1 MLRQPES
8 LQRVTYVDFLTAIV
22 IGSAIQLMAP
32 LSVSFK
38 FFALLFLSFVM
49 LEDFWIYH
57 TQIAKHDPR
66 DQESFSI
73 LVIQWAIPLTW
84 YLAVIAIPDSPRPG
98 LFSFGLFY
106 FFKWLGG
113 FTYYRHVQQ
122 IHHPLSHRIWT
133 FLVPMVTCFFLCF
146 RCHTLGFA
154 HPAIWA
160 SVLCAVVFQI
170 SVYWWITCIF
180 GGADSMP

>member
-1 MLRQPES
+1 MSRQPES
-8 LQRVTYVDFLTAIV
+8 LQRVTYVDFLNAIV

-57 TQIAKHDPR
+57 TQIAKHDIR

-84 YLAVIAIPDSPRPG
+84 YLAVIAVPDSPRAG
-98 LFSFGLFY
+98 LLSFGLFY

-113 FTYYRHVQQ
+113 FTHYRHAQQ
-122 IHHPLSHRIWT
+122 ISHPLCHRIWT

-146 RCHTLGFA
+146 RSPTLGFA
-154 HPAIWA
+154 HPGIWG

-170 SVYWWITCIF
+170 SVYWWITCTF
-180 GGADSMP
+180 CEADPAA